1 MLTVKFQ
8 FQPFLSQIVHLIC
21 VRLFMGACDLNS
33 IHPLTEILVD
43 SQYVHS
49 GRIDSICLFPALKW
63 ANMDA
68 TILVPR
74 LDQ

>member
-8 FQPFLSQIVHLIC
+8 FQPFLSQIIHLIC
-21 VRLFMGACDLNS
+21 VCLFMEACDLNS

-49 GRIDSICLFPALKW
+49 G
-63 ANMDA
+63 
-68 TILVPR
+68 V
-74 LDQ
+74 Q

>member
-8 FQPFLSQIVHLIC
+8 FQPFLSQMVHWIC

-49 GRIDSICLFPALKW
+49 G
-63 ANMDA
+63 
-68 TILVPR
+68 V
-74 LDQ
+74 Q